1 VGAVTMSAKGGG
13 STCSSREGRRP
24 SLFLGSDAARLSFA
38 MACERTSAGVG
49 GDVPLEDGLES

>member
-1 VGAVTMSAKGGG
+1 MTMSAKGGG

-24 SLFLGSDAARLSFA
+24 SLFLGSDAARLSLA

-49 GDVPLEDGLES
+49 GEVPLEHGLES